1 MRQLVCDGEPPPC
14 SVGRRSDE
22 DLGRK
27 AVRLQPAVLD
37 EVRVRDTG
45 HAEFLSEAL
54 YRDGDA
60 ARFWVLASHDACGV
74 LSQCAHG
81 RSSCRRRSQSPGV
94 SSLSLRIAGSPSSC
108 SAAVR
113 TSVSYTHLTLPT
125 IL

>member
-81 RSSCRRRSQSPGV
+81 P
-94 SSLSLRIAGSPSSC
+94 
-108 SAAVR
+108 
-113 TSVSYTHLTLPT
+113 VSYTHLEPT
-125 IL
+125 RRTPISYAVFCLKKKKKKQTKT